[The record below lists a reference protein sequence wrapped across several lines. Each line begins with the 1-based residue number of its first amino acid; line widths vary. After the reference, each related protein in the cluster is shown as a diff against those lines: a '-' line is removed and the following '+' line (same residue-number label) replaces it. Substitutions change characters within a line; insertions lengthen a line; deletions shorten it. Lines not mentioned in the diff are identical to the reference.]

1 MRLFWNLILNFMFH
15 SGHSFEGHRRLYLMG
30 RSFQAN
36 VGNVRGRKS
45 ASDLRDSCG
54 RISISTS
61 SSCCG
66 SSHSTVTT
74 AHTAF
79 ANAQAS
85 GNNAL
90 FNVAPMMEYTDRH
103 LRYMLRLLSKR
114 SKLWTEMVTA
124 STLVHNEGNLERWLA
139 YNDHHEHPVVL
150 QLGGSDANDLAI
162 AVRRA
167 LPYGYDEINL
177 NCGCP
182 SDKVAG
188 KGSFGAALMRD
199 PDHVAALC
207 SAMLDESGGEIPVSV
222 KCKSF
227 KHFCAFRRIICFLC

>member
-30 RSFQAN
+30 RSFQTK

-45 ASDLRDSCG
+45 
-54 RISISTS
+54 
-61 SSCCG
+61 
-66 SSHSTVTT
+66 SSHSTATT

-79 ANAQAS
+79 AKVQAS
-85 GNNAL
+85 RNNDL

-139 YNDHHEHPVVL
+139 YNDHHEHPLVL
-150 QLGGSDANDLAI
+150 QLGGSDANDLAV

-207 SAMLDESGGEIPVSV
+207 SAMLDASGGEIPVSV

-227 KHFCAFRRIICFLC
+227 KPFCAFRRIICFLC